1 MPALDL
7 LPKLTHYPLLQTLY
21 TYANNPRAQLIQIAA
36 EYGGSTV
43 KVSPDFT
50 MGVTNTTPE
59 YLAKFPFKQVPAF
72 ESAAGNLADTFAI
85 ASLVGGSALRG
96 ENEMTRCQITQFMNT
111 AETSLFPAACQIL
124 YPCWGLMPNNKNVIR
139 LHPSYYISSWRLVFL
154 GLGIGRQISSCNG
167 LSRIPCLLVVCA
179 LTRSA
184 NTQEITNTLAG
195 QLFQTLYTYANN
207 PRAQLIQI
215 AAEYGGSTVKV
226 SPDFTMGVTN
236 ATPEYL
242 AKFPFKQVRVVIVTF
257 FMSVPAFE
265 SAAGNLADTF
275 AIASLV
281 GGSAL
286 RGENEMTRCQ
296 ITQFMNTAETSL
308 FPAACQILYPCWGLM
323 PNNKNVSCNFV
334 NLTITLPP
342 ANAQFDSYMSS
353 LESYLTD
360 KTYLVGEAV
369 TLADLTVA
377 MYLRDMYNMILDESA
392 RSKYTNVTRWFTT
405 IINQDEV
412 TRVVGT
418 TALCT
423 KPAQFDAKAF
433 AANHPKPAK
442 QEKAKPDQ
450 KPKQEAK
457 PKPAAPVAE
466 EPAAPKKE
474 TKKPFSD
481 LAKPKM
487 DMDTFKRM
495 YWNEETAD
503 IMKYFDENFIDGEWS
518 VWTATYKYNDE
529 LTVTHKTN
537 NLVKGMYQRLE
548 TMKKHAFGLMYVFGE
563 PNDQVITGIWL
574 GRGDKLFF
582 LEDDNWTTDIVH
594 YDTVRL
600 DMSKTENR
608 ALFEKWI
615 AGGFDDWQGKPF
627 EKDHIY

>member
-1 MPALDL
+1 MPA
-7 LPKLTHYPLLQTLY
+7 PNGVSGTLY

-36 EYGGSTV
+36 EYGGSSV

-72 ESAAGNLADTFAI
+72 ESSAGNLSDTFAI

-124 YPCWGLMPNNKNVIR
+124 YPCWGLMPNNKNVI
-139 LHPSYYISSWRLVFL
+139 
-154 GLGIGRQISSCNG
+154 
-167 LSRIPCLLVVCA
+167 A
-179 LTRSA
+179 KA
-184 NTQEITNTLAG
+184 N
-195 QLFQTLYTYANN
+195 
-207 PRAQLIQI
+207 
-215 AAEYGGSTVKV
+215 V
-226 SPDFTMGVTN
+226 
-236 ATPEYL
+236 
-242 AKFPFKQVRVVIVTF
+242 
-257 FMSVPAFE
+257 
-265 SAAGNLADTF
+265 
-275 AIASLV
+275 
-281 GGSAL
+281 
-286 RGENEMTRCQ
+286 
-296 ITQFMNTAETSL
+296 QFN
-308 FPAACQILYPCWGLM
+308 
-323 PNNKNVSCNFV
+323 
-334 NLTITLPP
+334 
-342 ANAQFDSYMSS
+342 DYMSS
-353 LESYLTD
+353 LESYLND

-392 RSKYTNVTRWFTT
+392 RSKYINVTRWFTT

-418 TALCT
+418 TALCA

-442 QEKAKPDQ
+442 QEKAKPEQ

-457 PKPAAPVAE
+457 PKPAAAPAE
-466 EPAAPKKE
+466 QPTAPKKE

-481 LAKPKM
+481 LPKPKM
-487 DMDTFKRM
+487 DMEQFKRL
-495 YWNEETAD
+495 YWNAETPE
-503 IMKYFDENFIDGEWS
+503 IMQYFDENFIDGEWS
-518 VWTATYKYNDE
+518 VWTTTYKYNNE

-537 NLVKGMYQRLE
+537 NLVKGMFQRLE

-582 LEDDNWTTDIVH
+582 NEDDNWTTDIVH
-594 YDTVRL
+594 YDTERL
-600 DMSKTENR
+600 DMAKPENR